1 MRDVSHSNRDSQVC
15 FFGDLHGS
23 AHSLIRDLKKLK
35 ELGYLDNQFKITRK
49 NFHIIFLGDYI
60 DRGIYGVE
68 VVYTLCRLKLANP
81 SQVILVRGNHE
92 DYILAPDFRKKHTKE
107 EQKDNAPS
115 FIDELYLKFDLTQK
129 DEIALFRFYEL
140 LPVVCYVGTS
150 SDMLHCCHGGLELG
164 YNPKRLLTAPKE
176 IQFECI
182 EELQRKKNYNALP
195 RTVQDQIKLGF
206 DLDTLC
212 SDIRDFVPKAPFYPI
227 EGTKHTAYVGFLWN
241 DFYVDPTKTVGQRGK
256 HFTGWVC
263 GKELTKELLSWG
275 TSGLCQTPRYS
286 TSSPAQ

>member
-1 MRDVSHSNRDSQVC
+1 MLERDSQVC

-35 ELGYLDNQFKITRK
+35 ELGYIDNQFKITKK

-150 SDMLHCCHGGLELG
+150 SDMLHCCHGGL
-164 YNPKRLLTAPKE
+164 RTRIQSTTTAHCSSRKS
-176 IQFECI
+176 QFEFI
-182 EELQRKKNYNALP
+182 EELKERRITTLFLGQHKIRLSSASILIPSVAILETLSLRPLSILLKARSIL
-195 RTVQDQIKLGF
+195 RT
-206 DLDTLC
+206 
-212 SDIRDFVPKAPFYPI
+212 
-227 EGTKHTAYVGFLWN
+227 
-241 DFYVDPTKTVGQRGK
+241 
-256 HFTGWVC
+256 
-263 GKELTKELLSWG
+263 
-275 TSGLCQTPRYS
+275 
-286 TSSPAQ
+286 

>member
-1 MRDVSHSNRDSQVC
+1 MYRISRLNRMRARLTLERDSQVC

-35 ELGYLDNQFKITRK
+35 ELGYLDNQFKITKK

-68 VVYTLCRLKLANP
+68 VVYTLCRLKLANS

-150 SDMLHCCHGGLELG
+150 SDMLHCCHGGLGAGIQSKTIAHRAQRNHSSSLSKNFKERRITTLFLAQSKIRS
-164 YNPKRLLTAPKE
+164 NSALILTHSVAISE
-176 IQFECI
+176 
-182 EELQRKKNYNALP
+182 
-195 RTVQDQIKLGF
+195 
-206 DLDTLC
+206 TL
-212 SDIRDFVPKAPFYPI
+212 SLRPLSTPLKGLSIP
-227 EGTKHTAYVGFLWN
+227 HT
-241 DFYVDPTKTVGQRGK
+241 
-256 HFTGWVC
+256 
-263 GKELTKELLSWG
+263 
-275 TSGLCQTPRYS
+275 
-286 TSSPAQ
+286 